1 MQRRATIWILGAF
14 NMSLSEGI
22 EAIASLIPI
31 KLYLQKLVGRS
42 QLYTLALPPNHI
54 IYSLMDLPFNSPKH
68 HHSVFLKSL
77 TSHQRSNIKGHL
89 VDLNN
94 KAYGIFLSF
103 SPHHPELLPG
113 SRIIDNFLDWFF
125 FNLSIKNKNKKIH
138 YQQLDNMVLEVP
150 SSNSTAIIISDAS
163 IKNNIATSISHVYI
177 ANQPLIK
184 MLHYAV
190 LVTITETELF
200 VIRCGINQA
209 CSKDN
214 ISKIIVV
221 TNSIYMAKKYSIQYR
236 ILTKAK
242 LWPFSAI
249 SINFS
254 SEIKAI
260 QLNCG
265 SALANLTGTYTKQLI
280 ETPNRSISYLPS
292 LVRCHK
298 IIAKKSIA
306 IISSTLGKWPF
317 KPQMEKDDNSLT

>member
-1 MQRRATIWILGAF
+1 
-14 NMSLSEGI
+14 
-22 EAIASLIPI
+22 
-31 KLYLQKLVGRS
+31 
-42 QLYTLALPPNHI
+42 
-54 IYSLMDLPFNSPKH
+54 
-68 HHSVFLKSL
+68 
-77 TSHQRSNIKGHL
+77 
-89 VDLNN
+89 
-94 KAYGIFLSF
+94 
-103 SPHHPELLPG
+103 
-113 SRIIDNFLDWFF
+113 
-125 FNLSIKNKNKKIH
+125 
-138 YQQLDNMVLEVP
+138 MVLEVP
-150 SSNSTAIIISDAS
+150 SSNFTAIVISDAS
-163 IKNNIATSISHVYI
+163 IKNNITTSISHVHI
-177 ANQPLIK
+177 ANQLLIK
-184 MLHYAV
+184 ILHYAI
-190 LVTITETELF
+190 LVTTIEAELF

-306 IISSTLGKWPF
+306 IISSTLGK
-317 KPQMEKDDNSLT
+317 